1 MHLIIFGGRT
11 VRSVMERCRSILLE
25 EAEENKF
32 TFKGKIKEKG
42 VRIMPGCLIGKDSTQ
57 EES

>member
-1 MHLIIFGGRT
+1 MHLIIFGGGT
-11 VRSVMERCRSILLE
+11 VKSVMERCRSILLE

-42 VRIMPGCLIGKDSTQ
+42 VRIMPGCLIGKDST
-57 EES
+57 EKES